1 MDTTRRI
8 FVASA
13 FASMTALAAG
23 GRDLVTLVEFDE
35 KGQRKGKVKVEKV
48 VKTDEEWK
56 KQLGAASFEVTRK
69 KGTERA
75 FTGKFNKWHEK
86 GMFTCICCG
95 TPLFSSDTKF
105 ESGTGWPSFWAP
117 IAQENVKTETDR
129 SFGSERNEVMCR
141 KCDGHL
147 GHVFDDG
154 PKPTGLRYCM
164 NSVSLDFV
172 KT

>member
-1 MDTTRRI
+1 MDTTRRT

-13 FASMTALAAG
+13 FASVTALAAG
-23 GRDLVTLVEFDE
+23 GGGMVTIVEFDD

-48 VKTDEEWK
+48 VKSDEEWK
-56 KQLGAASFEVTRK
+56 KQLGAASYEVTRR

-86 GMFTCICCG
+86 GIFTCICCG

-105 ESGTGWPSFWAP
+105 DSGTGWPSFWAP
-117 IAQENVKTETDR
+117 IAQENVKTESDM
-129 SFGSERNEVMCR
+129 SLGSVRTEVMCR
-141 KCDGHL
+141 RCDGHL

-154 PKPTGLRYCM
+154 PRPTGLRYCM